1 MWWLV
6 IGRMIRC
13 TCRRSNACATGWTG
27 TACCTWGTSRWARLT
42 SGLFIENED
51 GHYLCPLSR
60 VQLPTAELEAF
71 LTPVWE
77 GQQALTDI
85 HREMVTEKRVR
96 SAHGYAQTVE
106 VTAGVEDQELSWTGR
121 WLVVRSLKQ
130 VRVAKTRLHK
140 QLKAAQTALAAL
152 NERGRG
158 KKRCDSVTKFRQVA
172 EEVLVEHKVA
182 GLLHLD
188 FTVHTQE
195 RTIRGYRDRPTRTVV
210 EKDVRVAATIDDT
223 AVAEYLQ
230 AKEWR
235 VYVTN
240 APAADLPLAQAVLAC
255 RDQYLVERG
264 CGRLKGRPL
273 SVRPM
278 YLHRDDHAT
287 GLIRL
292 VSIGFRILTLLEFL
306 VRRRLAQDGAALAG
320 LCAGNPKRSTPRPTA
335 ERILEAF
342 EQITLTVIRE
352 PPRMIRHLT
361 PLTSLQR
368 CILELLDFSPDIYTQ
383 LSTESANL
391 A

>member
-1 MWWLV
+1 M
-6 IGRMIRC
+6 
-13 TCRRSNACATGWTG
+13 
-27 TACCTWGTSRWARLT
+27 
-42 SGLFIENED
+42 
-51 GHYLCPLSR
+51 
-60 VQLPTAELEAF
+60 QLPTAELEAF

-96 SAHGYAQTVE
+96 IAHGYAQTVE